1 VTDAGGALIA
11 ILAWVATGLDRIL
24 YGASFLLA
32 KLTSEPRRDLWPMG
46 DVVEFPQELRPAR
59 KGSEG
64 GITSEQGGLA
74 VKDHGIARHD
84 GNYP

>member
-1 VTDAGGALIA
+1 VTDAGGALFA
-11 ILAWVATGLDRIL
+11 ILGWVVLLAIL
-24 YGASFLLA
+24 YGASFLIA

-59 KGSEG
+59 EGSVG
-64 GITSEQGGLA
+64 GYTSEQGGRA